1 MKDILVLGA
10 GRVGKVAAQLLADS
24 GDYVVTLADRHA
36 GALQDFGPASL
47 RRHTLRLDACDPA
60 ALAAALQGRFAVLN
74 AFPFD
79 CAAAVAE
86 AARAQGAHYLDL
98 TEDVA
103 ATRRIKALAQDAA
116 TAFIPQC
123 GLAPGFVSIAAADLA
138 RRFEQLESLRLRVGA
153 LPLYPSNALGY
164 NLTWST
170 EGLIN
175 EYIQPCEAIVD
186 GRRAEVAALE
196 GLEHFS
202 LDGTR
207 FEAFNTSG
215 GLGTLCETYEG
226 RVRELN
232 YRSIRY
238 PGHGQLMKALL
249 NDLRLRERPA
259 LLKDIF
265 EHAIPATQ
273 QDVVVIFVTAT
284 GWCDGRL
291 AQHSL
296 SRKVL
301 GRCSGREPRSALQ
314 ITTAGSACAVLD
326 LLAQGQL
333 PQQGFIRQEQ
343 IALDDFLRNRFGSV
357 YADPAAD
364 GGEAPQ
370 APSPLP
376 LAA

>member
-24 GDYVVTLADRHA
+24 GDYVVTLADRHP

-47 RRHTLRLDACDPA
+47 RRHTLQLDAGDTA

-79 CAAAVAE
+79 CAATVAA
-86 AARAQGAHYLDL
+86 AARAQGVHYLDL

-103 ATRRIKALAQDAA
+103 ATRRIKALAADAPC
-116 TAFIPQC
+116 AFIPQC

-138 RRFEQLESLRLRVGA
+138 RRFERLESLRLRVGA
-153 LPLYPSNALGY
+153 LPLYPSNALDY

-196 GLEHFS
+196 GLEQFS
-202 LDGTR
+202 LDGVR
-207 FEAFNTSG
+207 YEAFNTSG
-215 GLGTLCETYEG
+215 GLGTLCESFEG

-238 PGHGQLMKALL
+238 PGHGALMKALL

-259 LLKDIF
+259 LFKEIL
-265 EHAIPATQ
+265 EHAIPGTE

-284 GWCDGRL
+284 GWRDGRL

-296 SRKVL
+296 SRRVP
-301 GRCSGREPRSALQ
+301 GRWRAHEPRSAIQL
-314 ITTAGSACAVLD
+314 TTAGSACAVLD
-326 LLAQGQL
+326 LLAQGRL
-333 PQQGFIRQEQ
+333 PQQGFICQEQ
-343 IALDDFLRNRFGSV
+343 ILLQEFLTNRFGSI
-357 YADPAAD
+357 YADTGADDAAP
-364 GGEAPQ
+364 ET
-370 APSPLP
+370 PSPLP

>member
-1 MKDILVLGA
+1 MKDVLVLGA

-47 RRHTLRLDACDPA
+47 RRHTLQVDAGDPA
-60 ALAAALQGRFAVLN
+60 ALQAALQGRFAVLN

-79 CAAAVAE
+79 CAARVAE
-86 AARAQGAHYLDL
+86 AARAQGVHYLDL

-103 ATRRIKALAQDAA
+103 ATRRIKALAADAPC
-116 TAFIPQC
+116 AFIPQC

-138 RRFEQLESLRLRVGA
+138 RRFERLETLRLRVGA
-153 LPLYPSNALGY
+153 LPLYPSNALDY

-186 GRRAEVAALE
+186 GHRAEVAALE

-202 LDGTR
+202 LDGVR
-207 FEAFNTSG
+207 YEAFNTSG
-215 GLGTLCETYEG
+215 GLGTLCESFEG

-238 PGHGQLMKALL
+238 PGHGTLMKALL
-249 NDLRLRERPA
+249 HDLRLRERPA
-259 LLKDIF
+259 LVKEIF
-265 EHAIPATQ
+265 EHAIPGTD
-273 QDVVVIFVTAT
+273 QDVVVVFVTAT
-284 GWCDGRL
+284 GWRDGRL
-291 AQHSL
+291 GQHSL
-296 SRKVL
+296 ARKVL
-301 GRCSGREPRSALQ
+301 GQWAQPEPRSAIQ

-326 LLAQGQL
+326 LLAQGRL

-343 IALDDFLRNRFGSV
+343 IALDDFLANRFGAV
-357 YADPAAD
+357 YAEAAPHGD
-364 GGEAPQ
+364 APGT
-370 APSPLP
+370 PSPLQ